1 MSYLKDKKE
10 DSLLIISKQGYLMNI
25 LDKSYVPHTLS
36 NTQPCDFGAM
46 SQNENESSF
55 LYLFCVIF
63 LLDIFSNYQKIF

>member
-10 DSLLIISKQGYLMNI
+10 DSLLIITKQGYFMNI

-55 LYLFCVIF
+55 LYLCAIYF
-63 LLDIFSNYQKIF
+63 